1 MRTILHLDMD
11 AFFAAVEQ
19 KRRPEL
25 AGKPVVIGGDGD
37 PARRGVVSTASYEA
51 RRFGIHSAMPL
62 RKAWKLCPEA
72 VFLPVDYPEYA
83 RISAIMKCALGEFGL
98 PMEDVGID
106 EAFLDLSAAREDPAR
121 LAGEIKRKVFAGTGL
136 TCSIGIGPNKLIA
149 KIASDMQKPDGLTVL
164 REEDVPL
171 RVHVLPVR
179 KLLGVGPK
187 TEQALAALG
196 IRTIGELAAADP
208 EFLVSRFGSSFGTYL
223 HKASLGIDDSPIITH
238 WEPKSVSRETTFQT
252 DLGKWQDIARS
263 LAELAREVSADL
275 RRSGYLA
282 RNVGVKVRF
291 SDFETVTRASTLEKP
306 VCSEEE
312 IRKGAFACLK
322 RIDLAKRVRLIG
334 VRAAKL
340 EKIVRS
346 EE

>member
-1 MRTILHLDMD
+1 MRTIL
-11 AFFAAVEQ
+11 
-19 KRRPEL
+19 
-25 AGKPVVIGGDGD
+25 
-37 PARRGVVSTASYEA
+37 
-51 RRFGIHSAMPL
+51 
-62 RKAWKLCPEA
+62 
-72 VFLPVDYPEYA
+72 
-83 RISAIMKCALGEFGL
+83 
-98 PMEDVGID
+98 
-106 EAFLDLSAAREDPAR
+106 
-121 LAGEIKRKVFAGTGL
+121 
-136 TCSIGIGPNKLIA
+136 
-149 KIASDMQKPDGLTVL
+149 
-164 REEDVPL
+164 
-171 RVHVLPVR
+171 
-179 KLLGVGPK
+179 
-187 TEQALAALG
+187 
-196 IRTIGELAAADP
+196 
-208 EFLVSRFGSSFGTYL
+208 
-223 HKASLGIDDSPIITH
+223 H

-263 LAELAREVSADL
+263 MAELAREVSADL